1 MKTRILLACFC
12 LTLAGCAGM
21 DIAECRGTDWYDVAF
36 RDAIYGLQPQ
46 DELYEAQCSPLGVRP
61 DRARYREG
69 WIHGSH
75 ELFKRQ
81 TQSVD

>member
-1 MKTRILLACFC
+1 MKPRLLLACFC

-21 DIAECRGTDWYDVAF
+21 TADQCRGADWYDIAF
-36 RDAIYGLQPQ
+36 RDAIFGLQPQ
-46 DELYEAQCSPLGVRP
+46 DELYEAQCSPHGARP
-61 DRARYREG
+61 DRGRYREG
-69 WIHGSH
+69 WINGHH